1 MKVTELSRDELIEL
15 KQRYLMEKREEE
27 HEDEPSY
34 GELANVDELIS
45 DDEVYAEFDYID
57 FEKDDFF
64 CNQKGGDV

>member
-15 KQRYLMEKREEE
+15 KQRYLMEKRDEA

-34 GELANVDELIS
+34 GELASVDELIS
-45 DDEVYAEFDYID
+45 DDEVFAEFDYID

-64 CNQKGGDV
+64 CNSEVRQ

>member
-15 KQRYLMEKREEE
+15 KQRYLMEQREEA

-34 GELANVDELIS
+34 GELAIVDELIS
-45 DDEVYAEFDYID
+45 DDEIFAEFDYID

-64 CNQKGGDV
+64 CNSEVRQ

>member
-1 MKVTELSRDELIEL
+1 
-15 KQRYLMEKREEE
+15 MEKREEE

-57 FEKDDFF
+57 FVKDDFF
-64 CNQKGGDV
+64 CNGEVKQ